1 MMESVYDTL
10 YWVVMNIV
18 IIPPVKL
25 AWLVHTE
32 FVYFLL
38 VLNFWDRSDVCVK
51 RLSLW
56 DNMNDRYSKLVMF

>member
-10 YWVVMNIV
+10 YWVVMNIM
-18 IIPPVKL
+18 KN
-25 AWLVHTE
+25 WHGWYTR

-56 DNMNDRYSKLVMF
+56 DNMNDRYSKRVMF